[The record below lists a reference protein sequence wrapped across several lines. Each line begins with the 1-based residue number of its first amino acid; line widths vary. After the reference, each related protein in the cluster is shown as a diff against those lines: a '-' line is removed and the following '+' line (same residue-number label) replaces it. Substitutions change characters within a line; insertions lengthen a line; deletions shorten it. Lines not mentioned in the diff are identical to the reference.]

1 MKNFKKGDWVRCVD
15 ARESLLIEGNVYV
28 VEYPVLP
35 SKIPGVAIKHDWGMV
50 SIYKSCRFVRDLRSL
65 SQKDRDEITD
75 FALTRSN
82 EILEEEG

>member
-1 MKNFKKGDWVRCVD
+1 MRNFKKGDWVRCVD

-50 SIYKSCRFVRDLRSL
+50 SIYKSCRFVSVL
-65 SQKDRDEITD
+65 SMPQKDRDEITD
-75 FALTRSN
+75 FAIKRSN
-82 EILEEEG
+82 EILKGEG